1 MRTLL
6 NRRKSL
12 RYLLYPLIP
21 VLFFCTQ
28 AGATTIGQA
37 DLFINAVY
45 LDLLNRPADSAAY
58 TAFAAPIANGTIT
71 DTQMAMDVLISAE
84 YRTDLITS
92 YYQSYLSRSPQPMDI
107 NTWLN
112 FFGGGGTD
120 EGLQA
125 NLFGSNEFFQK
136 QGATNAFFVTAVYA
150 DLLNR
155 PPGSGELTT
164 WVNLLNSSTLT
175 TTQMAANVLGSV
187 EYDSDL
193 VTGYYAQFLNRTP
206 GNSELNTW
214 VNDIQGGATNEQV
227 IAAILGSQ
235 EFFDLAQQTPA
246 QGQTSAPE
254 PGTLGLVSLSLASV
268 GFLFVCRRLRILK

>member
-1 MRTLL
+1 
-6 NRRKSL
+6 L
-12 RYLLYPLIP
+12 RYLLYPFIP
-21 VLFFCTQ
+21 VLLFCTH
-28 AGATTIGQA
+28 AGATTIGQT

-45 LDLLNRPADSAAY
+45 EDLLNRPADPAAY
-58 TAFAAPIANGTIT
+58 TAFAAPIVNGTIT
-71 DTQMAMDVLISAE
+71 DTQMAMDVLISNE

-107 NTWLN
+107 TAWLN

-125 NLFGSNEFFQK
+125 DLFGSNEFFQK
-136 QGATNAFFVTAVYA
+136 QGATNASFVTAVYA

-164 WVNLLNSSTLT
+164 WVNLLNSSSLT
-175 TTQMAANVLGSV
+175 TTQMAAGVLGSV
-187 EYDSDL
+187 EYDGDL
-193 VTGYYAQFLNRTP
+193 VTGYYARFLNRIP
-206 GNSELNTW
+206 GNAELNTW

-235 EFFDLAQQTPA
+235 EFFDLAQQPPA
-246 QGQTSAPE
+246 QGQTSTPE
-254 PGTLGLVSLSLASV
+254 PGTFGLAGLSLASV
-268 GFLFVCRRLRILK
+268 GFFRFRRRRLGTLK